1 MVRWYGELGVNEA
14 GLIKLGCWVVG
25 PAGIEV
31 WLADRNRELGLV
43 PYKLDKELA
52 PKEPGL
58 QNIGLVP

>member
-25 PAGIEV
+25 PAVMEV

-43 PYKLDKELA
+43 PYKLEH
-52 PKEPGL
+52 
-58 QNIGLVP
+58 